1 MSIDGNF
8 TSRGFGFVSFE
19 SSKVAQKA
27 IKEANGKSHSKLG
40 DHSDSETA
48 AEQAQE
54 DDDKKLQVTEFLSKQ
69 DRNGTMKPKCS
80 TNLYIKNFP
89 VKDAGEFGETDLQEL
104 FSTFGEIASVAIMR
118 DAENNSKGFGFVCF
132 KEWQDAHKA
141 LTQFAEDRANQ
152 KSTVYVAEFKNKE
165 QREKEL
171 QKRTYQFKKSMQ
183 FLNLIVKNVESTATE
198 DDLRKFFDQF
208 GQVHGVKILAEAQC
222 AFVSFKDRESAR
234 SAKAACSQHQFS
246 GRILYANFCEPK
258 ESRQLT

>member
-1 MSIDGNF
+1 MNGTVSATKRTGKDSGELFTVFVKNCPREWTHEDLFNEFSKHGAVSSAKMSIDGNF

-89 VKDAGEFGETDLQEL
+89 VKDAGEFGETDL
-104 FSTFGEIASVAIMR
+104 
-118 DAENNSKGFGFVCF
+118 
-132 KEWQDAHKA
+132 
-141 LTQFAEDRANQ
+141 
-152 KSTVYVAEFKNKE
+152 
-165 QREKEL
+165 
-171 QKRTYQFKKSMQ
+171 
-183 FLNLIVKNVESTATE
+183 
-198 DDLRKFFDQF
+198 
-208 GQVHGVKILAEAQC
+208 
-222 AFVSFKDRESAR
+222 
-234 SAKAACSQHQFS
+234 
-246 GRILYANFCEPK
+246 
-258 ESRQLT
+258 